1 MNKSVEEKKEI
12 LVRNVFAF
20 LGGMLLVILFILLA
34 PLYDIFEDFKITYIN
49 NTLSQIMTK
58 YIFVVVIASFVVFL
72 VGFYIVK
79 KVMLMLQEKRAQKI
93 VAEHKR

>member
-12 LVRNVFAF
+12 LVRNVFAS

-58 YIFVVVIASFVVFL
+58 YIFVVVIASFVVFI

-79 KVMLMLQEKRAQKI
+79 KVMLVLKEKKAQKI

>member
-1 MNKSVEEKKEI
+1 MSKSVEEKNEI
-12 LVRNVFAF
+12 LVRNVFAC
-20 LGGMLLVILFILLA
+20 LGGMLFVIIFILIA

-58 YIFVVVIASFVVFL
+58 YVFVIVIASFVVFII
-72 VGFYIVK
+72 GFYIVK
-79 KVMLMLQEKRAQKI
+79 KIMLAIKEKKAQKI